1 MRRAGEDPP
10 APTARGQSEELADV
24 DAPEEPLLEPPEPEP
39 PSDEPPELDESE
51 LVVPEE
57 SDEVLEELAGVVDD
71 ELPRLS
77 FL

>member
-1 MRRAGEDPP
+1 MRRAGEDSP
-10 APTARGQSEELADV
+10 APSARGQSEELVDV
-24 DAPEEPLLEPPEPEP
+24 DVPEEPVLEPPEPEP
-39 PSDEPPELDESE
+39 EPDDPLELDESE

-57 SDEVLEELAGVVDD
+57 SDEVLEVLAGVVDD

>member
-1 MRRAGEDPP
+1 MRRAGEDSP
-10 APTARGQSEELADV
+10 APSARGQSEEPVDV
-24 DAPEEPLLEPPEPEP
+24 DVPEEPVLEPPEPEP
-39 PSDEPPELDESE
+39 EPDDPLELDESE

-57 SDEVLEELAGVVDD
+57 SDEVLDVLAGVVDD